1 MDASDLTTTASA
13 PLVVSRY
20 SEAAAVL
27 SAAQDFF
34 AEDELLTSL
43 PYGLMRRLSL
53 MPDLY
58 GAEKYFLLVS
68 APDPARAG
76 AALEEPTGAKSRVV
90 LLAMQ
95 TGRWPLAFFVSP
107 KSPEEEVRE
116 AVVQLL
122 RHLNESGQAKA
133 VGCAHH
139 GPHTWAWLRVFELT
153 QLVTCLITT
162 GKWRP
167 SATTLRCWPPY
178 GTPQPPMH
186 ACLLCECS
194 STTASTCANAWSIR
208 LSSSPTMI
216 RYSIH
221 VQW

>member
-1 MDASDLTTTASA
+1 MSIYLLVQPQNKKVHLRNTNTNTNTNAMDASNRTTDAAACA

-58 GAEKYFLLVS
+58 GAEKYFLLIS
-68 APDPARAG
+68 APDPVRA
-76 AALEEPTGAKSRVV
+76 EEPTGAKSRVV

-139 GPHTWAWLRVFELT
+139 GPHTGMA
-153 QLVTCLITT
+153 
-162 GKWRP
+162 
-167 SATTLRCWPPY
+167 Y
-178 GTPQPPMH
+178 G
-186 ACLLCECS
+186 L
-194 STTASTCANAWSIR
+194 
-208 LSSSPTMI
+208 
-216 RYSIH
+216 
-221 VQW
+221 